1 MFVKALKAKIHRAK
15 ITDSQLT
22 YPGSIGI
29 DSDLLEASG
38 IAANEAVLVA
48 NVNNGERIETYVVP
62 EPAGSGKITI
72 LGAAAR
78 KFEPED
84 VVIIISFGF
93 YSPEEMRTHNPR
105 VVLADQNNGIKETR

>member
-1 MFVKALKAKIHRAK
+1 MFIKALKAKIHRAN
-15 ITDSQLT
+15 ITDSQLE

-38 IAANEAVLVA
+38 IANYEAVLVA

-78 KFEPED
+78 KFEPKD
-84 VVIIISFGF
+84 VVIIISFGL
-93 YSPEEMRTHNPR
+93 YSPEEMRTHKPR
-105 VVLADQNNGIKETR
+105 VVLADHNNGIKETR